1 MFKPTD
7 FTIIVD
13 SREQTPLNFKIKD
26 FEIPTIEK
34 GLPTGDYSVVGLED
48 HICVE
53 RKSLADLVGC
63 VTSGRDRFER
73 ELMRM
78 QAYPTRLLVI
88 ESTWSE
94 IEAGKYRSKTNPQ
107 SVVGS
112 LISWQERYNIPIMM
126 CENHTR
132 AGLMTARFL
141 FSAVKRRVIEHQRF
155 FKKID

>member
-1 MFKPTD
+1 MKPTD
-7 FTIIVD
+7 FTIVID

-26 FEIPTIEK
+26 FEIPTLVK
-34 GLPTGDYSVVGLED
+34 ALPTADYSVKGLEQ
-48 HICVE
+48 HIAVE
-53 RKSLADLVGC
+53 RKSLPDLVAC
-63 VTSGRDRFER
+63 VTRERERFEK
-73 ELMRM
+73 ELQRL

-94 IEAGKYRSKTNPQ
+94 IEAGNYRSKTNPQ

-112 LISWQERYNIPIMM
+112 LISWQERYSIPIMM

-141 FSAVKRRVIEHQRF
+141 FSAVKRRYFEYAQF
-155 FKKID
+155 FKK

>member
-1 MFKPTD
+1 LKPTD
-7 FTIIVD
+7 FTIVID

-26 FEIPTIEK
+26 FEIPTLVK
-34 GLPTGDYSVVGLED
+34 ALPTADYSVKGLEQ
-48 HICVE
+48 HIAVE
-53 RKSLADLVGC
+53 RKSLPDLVAC
-63 VTSGRDRFER
+63 VTRERERFEK
-73 ELMRM
+73 ELQRL

-94 IEAGKYRSKTNPQ
+94 IEAGNYRSKTNPQ

-112 LISWQERYNIPIMM
+112 LISWQERYSIPIMM

-141 FSAVKRRVIEHQRF
+141 FSAVKRRYFEYAQF
-155 FKKID
+155 FKK